1 MVRELKYY
9 LMPENVKEQSKNSR
23 YSYTVVVNLYASQD
37 DAEEYINRNVRV
49 NSDEK
54 LDKEELAQR
63 TANVV
68 HGLIESR
75 AEFQSYDQVQVVGI
89 TFANA
94 YDSELK

>member
-1 MVRELKYY
+1 
-9 LMPENVKEQSKNSR
+9 MPENVKKQSKNAR

-37 DAEEYINRNVRV
+37 DTEEYINRNVRV

-63 TANVV
+63 AANVV
-68 HGLIESR
+68 HGLIETHPKF
-75 AEFQSYDQVQVVGI
+75 ADYDLVQIVGI

-94 YDSELK
+94 YDSEVK

>member
-1 MVRELKYY
+1 M
-9 LMPENVKEQSKNSR
+9 
-23 YSYTVVVNLYASQD
+23 
-37 DAEEYINRNVRV
+37 RV

-63 TANVV
+63 AANVV

-75 AEFQSYDQVQVVGI
+75 AKFQSYDQVQVVGI

>member
-1 MVRELKYY
+1 ML
-9 LMPENVKEQSKNSR
+9 ENVKEQSKNAR

-63 TANVV
+63 AANVV

-75 AEFQSYDQVQVVGI
+75 EEFQSYDQVQVVGI

>member
-1 MVRELKYY
+1 MKYY
-9 LMPENVKEQSKNSR
+9 SMPENVKEQSKNSR

-94 YDSELK
+94 YDSELE